1 MKRGRR
7 AAIESMAQNMELAK
21 LKVLSEQEI
30 RNIHEASIDVLEHCG
45 VKILNARM
53 LSFLKEKGFDVDTD
67 RQLARFS
74 RQSVEH
80 GLSSVP
86 ERFEVFDRTGKLA
99 FVLGD
104 GIPKIAAGHNA
115 VFWYDSDTGLTRES
129 TVADVAAFSRICQ
142 ALESIDMIGIP
153 VMPQDVPDPRATLL
167 YGVRAVAENSTKPIY
182 FSTDRCS
189 VNNACIE
196 LLQAAFCGD
205 LKNQV
210 YGICQL
216 SSTAPLYW
224 EKGVIDAFFET
235 AETGVPI
242 SLLPEPIA
250 GISAPYTLAG
260 LLTVSNAEA
269 LSGIVMLQLLK
280 KKMKLMYGNSWTTT
294 DMRSGAALVG
304 STETTICR
312 IAAAQLAKFYKI
324 PSHTTAPNSDNH
336 EHDEQNAW
344 EKTFSQFCA
353 VASGH
358 DLIVNCGMFATG
370 LTCSNEQLLMDEE
383 ISAICKRIAAGIK
396 VSEDTIASD
405 VIKQIGPKG
414 DSYLTAEHTM
424 KWLHRDEYLLP
435 RLSVRGPRASWQAE
449 GGKDTYA
456 LAKDKA
462 KELAR
467 TQEGRIDKERAAKL
481 AEIIKSYEG
490 AKE

>member
-1 MKRGRR
+1 MR
-7 AAIESMAQNMELAK
+7 LAN
-21 LKVLSEQEI
+21 LKVLSEREI
-30 RNIHEASIDVLEHCG
+30 KDIHDASIDILENCG

-53 LSFLKEKGFDVDTD
+53 LSFLKERGLDVDQE

-74 RQSVEH
+74 RRSVEDA
-80 GLSSVP
+80 LSSVP

-104 GIPKIAAGHNA
+104 GVPKIAAGHNA
-115 VFWYDSDTGLTRES
+115 VFWYDPDSGLTRES

-142 ALESIDMIGIP
+142 ALECIDMIGVPI
-153 VMPQDVPDPRATLL
+153 MPQDVPDPHATLL
-167 YGVRAVAENSTKPIY
+167 YGVKAVAENSSKPIY
-182 FSTDRCS
+182 FSTDRSS

-196 LLQAAFCGD
+196 LLRAAFCGD

-260 LLTVSNAEA
+260 LLTVSNTEA
-269 LSGIVMLQLLK
+269 LSGIVMLQLLRK
-280 KKMKLMYGNSWTTT
+280 GMKLMYGNSWTTT

-312 IAAAQLAKFYKI
+312 IAAAQLAKFYRI

-383 ISAICKRIAAGIK
+383 ISAMCKRIAAGIK
-396 VSEDTIASD
+396 VSEDTIAAD
-405 VIKQIGPKG
+405 VIKQVGPKG

-424 KWLHRDEYLLP
+424 KWLHSEEYLRP
-435 RLSVRGPRASWQAE
+435 RLSVRGPRAAWAAE

-456 LAKDKA
+456 LAKEKA

-467 TQEGRIDKERAAKL
+467 MKEGRIDKERSAKL
-481 AEIIKSYEG
+481 TEIIKKFEG
-490 AKE
+490 AGR

>member
-1 MKRGRR
+1 
-7 AAIESMAQNMELAK
+7 MELAK
-21 LKVLSEQEI
+21 LKVLSEEEI
-30 RNIHEASIDVLEHCG
+30 KEIHESSINILENCG
-45 VKILNARM
+45 VKILNTRM
-53 LSFLKEKGFDVDTD
+53 LRFLKEKGLDVDEEK
-67 RQLARFS
+67 LLVRFT
-74 RQSVEH
+74 RKSVEDA
-80 GLSSVP
+80 LSSVP
-86 ERFEVFDRTGKLA
+86 DKFEVFDRNGEFA

-104 GIPKIAAGHNA
+104 GVPKIAAGHNA
-115 VFWYDSDTGLTRES
+115 VFWYDSDSGVTRES

-142 ALESIDMIGIP
+142 ALECIDMIGVP
-153 VMPQDVPDPRATLL
+153 VMPQDVPEPCATLL
-167 YGVRAVAENSTKPIY
+167 YGVRAVVENSTKPIY
-182 FSTDRCS
+182 FSTDSCR
-189 VNNACIE
+189 VNCACTE

-216 SSTAPLYW
+216 SSTGPLYW
-224 EKGVIDAFFET
+224 EQGVMDAFFET

-260 LLTVSNAEA
+260 LLTVSNTEA

-280 KKMKLMYGNSWTTT
+280 KGMKLMYGNSWTTT
-294 DMRSGAALVG
+294 DMNSGAALVG

-312 IAAAQLAKFYKI
+312 IAAAQLAKLYKI

-370 LTCSNEQLLMDEE
+370 LTCSNEQLLIDEE
-383 ISAICKRIAAGIK
+383 ISAMSKRIAAGINVNK
-396 VSEDTIASD
+396 DTIAAD

-414 DSYLTAEHTM
+414 DTYLTTEHTM
-424 KWLHRDEYLLP
+424 KWLHSDEYLRP
-435 RLSVRGPRASWQAE
+435 RLSVRGPRATWVAE
-449 GGKDTYA
+449 GNKDTYT
-456 LAKDKA
+456 LAKEKA
-462 KELAR
+462 SKLAHTKEG
-467 TQEGRIDKERAAKL
+467 QIDRERAAKL
-481 AEIIKSYEG
+481 TEIIKDFEG
-490 AKE
+490 TIK